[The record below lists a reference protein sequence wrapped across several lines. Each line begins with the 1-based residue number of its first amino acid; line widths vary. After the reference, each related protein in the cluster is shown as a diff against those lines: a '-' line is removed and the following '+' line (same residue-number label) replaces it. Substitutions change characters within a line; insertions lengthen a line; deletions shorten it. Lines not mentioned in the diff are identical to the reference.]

1 MDLTTAH
8 DTNIFSYATDQA
20 RTIVYLHYVD
30 LIICFGILFTVI
42 GLVTYATIKFKARP
56 GDAEPR
62 QDEGNVKLEITWTVI
77 PALILLF
84 LGVLTAIVMNSV
96 NPPVGKLQA
105 DVIVNAHQFWWEYRY
120 PKTGVVTANELY
132 LPEGVNTLL
141 EIRSADVI
149 HSFWVPDFGQKMDA
163 VPGHPNHL
171 FLKPF
176 ARGLFTGA
184 CSEFCGA
191 AHSLMRIMV
200 TVLSPQDFKAWTESQ
215 LKVPAAPTETEAV
228 HGQELFMSKTC
239 VQCHAIAGTDA
250 KALVGPNLT
259 HLADRKTLAAGMMAN
274 NVDNAAAWIVNPQ
287 KYKPGCHMPKMR
299 ISKEEAHDIAVYLE
313 GLK

>member
-1 MDLTTAH
+1 MDLSNAQPSS
-8 DTNIFSYATDQA
+8 IFNFATDQG

-30 LIICFGILFTVI
+30 LLICFAIAFIVV
-42 GLVTYATIKFKARP
+42 GLVTYATIKFRQRP

-62 QDEGNVKLEITWTVI
+62 QDTGNVKLEITWTVI

-84 LGVLTAIVMNSV
+84 LGVLTAVVMNSV
-96 NPPVGKLQA
+96 NPPVGARQP

-132 LPEGVNTLL
+132 LPLGVNTLL
-141 EIRSADVI
+141 EIRAADVI

-163 VPGHPNHL
+163 IPGHPNHI
-171 FLKPF
+171 FFKPF
-176 ARGLFTGA
+176 RTGLFTGA

-200 TVLSPQDFKAWTESQ
+200 NVVSPQDFETWTKSQ
-215 LKVPAAPTETEAV
+215 LTVPAAPVDATAQ
-228 HGQELFMSKTC
+228 HGRDLFMSKTC
-239 VQCHAIAGTDA
+239 TQCHTISGTEA
-250 KALVGPNLT
+250 QALIGPDLT
-259 HLADRKTLAAGMMAN
+259 HLASRETLGAGLMPN
-274 NVDNAAAWIVNPQ
+274 NVDNAALWIINPQ

-299 ISKEEAHDIAVYLE
+299 ISKEDAHDIAVYL
-313 GLK
+313 GSLK